1 MSTIFCGDRLQGI
14 NLGWKE
20 GADCAKGDFFNINS
34 DAAIKQIET
43 PFDDQIIEQNRL
55 LNKTYI
61 GYGSVAV
68 ESKSKQLSQDENAWG
83 ISKSVETER
92 YLVKSKS
99 SYKNDKWDIVDANK
113 ADSTKLQK
121 LSDDELPAEMKGMSV
136 EQRQTFVKQ
145 KTEERSAIQKEM
157 ARLETERSKYIEAEK
172 AKTTQAKPD
181 DFGTA
186 VATSMRNNAKTLG
199 FD

>member
-1 MSTIFCGDRLQGI
+1 M
-14 NLGWKE
+14 
-20 GADCAKGDFFNINS
+20 
-34 DAAIKQIET
+34 
-43 PFDDQIIEQNRL
+43 
-55 LNKTYI
+55 
-61 GYGSVAV
+61 
-68 ESKSKQLSQDENAWG
+68 
-83 ISKSVETER
+83 
-92 YLVKSKS
+92 
-99 SYKNDKWDIVDANK
+99 DANK

>member
-1 MSTIFCGDRLQGI
+1 M
-14 NLGWKE
+14 
-20 GADCAKGDFFNINS
+20 
-34 DAAIKQIET
+34 
-43 PFDDQIIEQNRL
+43 
-55 LNKTYI
+55 
-61 GYGSVAV
+61 AV